1 MDLETK
7 EIIRNIASIQVEA
20 LTNISNNIYE
30 VSQDLISTLLNV
42 PYEYAEDEAFLKEEI
57 QHRIDMYKQILE
69 YPSLIRALNEYQLY
83 ICSHILF
90 QMEDEWM
97 IDNSQGVMGAWA
109 LLIREVDKFHPELT
123 LLWCYG
129 KK

>member
-1 MDLETK
+1 MDQETK
-7 EIIRNIASIQVEA
+7 KIIKNIASIQIEA
-20 LTNISNNIYE
+20 LTNISDNIHE
-30 VSQDLISTLLNV
+30 VSQDLISTLLQV
-42 PYEYAEDEAFLKEEI
+42 PYDYAEDEEFLKEET

-69 YPSLIRALNEYQLY
+69 YPSLIRALDEYQLY

-97 IDNSQGVMGAWA
+97 IDNSQGVMGAWE
-109 LLIREVDKFHPELT
+109 LLIKEVDKFHPELT
-123 LLWCYG
+123 LLWCYA

>member
-20 LTNISNNIYE
+20 LTNIQEHIYE

-42 PYEYAEDEAFLKEEI
+42 PYDYAEDEVFLKEEI
-57 QHRIDMYKQILE
+57 QHRIDMYKQIHE
-69 YPSLIRALNEYQLY
+69 YPSLIRALDEYQLY